1 MENEDGEEKSERE
14 RERGEGL
21 ARERLNYGYYRL

>member
-1 MENEDGEEKSERE
+1 MKMEKRRASERE